1 MEQVA
6 LCSCVTAILFDCRKC
21 VDVHCQPSETLYDAS
36 ESESDGDQ
44 HWTWTEDLAD
54 QLTLTQSR
62 ETSPIDANR
71 FVVSLAGKRSAFLN
85 SVVAGLTPRARR
97 RNNDSN
103 TVTNVTGAQAPPSG
117 EPPADAQATSDAS
130 PLHPTSSRD
139 NTSMPSDTGLVL
151 PLPLAG
157 VDVDVDIDADDLIV
171 GGTAGVV
178 NSTAGSDALPET
190 RSNPRISLGAA
201 VDAPIL
207 AKELQSDVAWQSTSH
222 LTQACVPESDAAV
235 ASTGTANGQTESD
248 SAEFHGSSVG
258 ESSSL
263 AVRQLCRGGTLPTPA
278 RAHSLLP
285 SDHDVGGHSGSATRV
300 AGPSHRP
307 LGLHAAMNPRRSQRG
322 AMTSHRRLSLSNAG
336 STGGFYQGTAGP
348 MVGTAFDSRA
358 DGTAR
363 GKSPRSGDINTA
375 AATSATATAG
385 DGVVDPAVG
394 GTTSTSARHGR
405 PPMARSMSPHNYH
418 GGADRLP
425 RRRHSVQDH
434 WQSELSKAAVRTK
447 TTAEVTFVP
456 VPIAS
461 VRVPPLVLRVSDR
474 DAGS

>member
-71 FVVSLAGKRSAFLN
+71 VVVSLAGKRSAFLN

-130 PLHPTSSRD
+130 PL
-139 NTSMPSDTGLVL
+139 
-151 PLPLAG
+151 
-157 VDVDVDIDADDLIV
+157 DDLLV

-307 LGLHAAMNPRRSQRG
+307 LGLHAAMNPRRTQRG

-363 GKSPRSGDINTA
+363 GKSPRSGDMNTA

-434 WQSELSKAAVRTK
+434 WQSELSKAVVRAK